1 MLNTIIKKEIL
12 ENIFSY
18 RFPLFFLICTI
29 LLPVGLYVNY
39 MVYSKHVS
47 DYQEQQRLTRDALS
61 SSQMWDVLSGTV
73 PLKGF
78 RPPSSLS
85 VFAQGFEGSL
95 PKFYEFY
102 QDGFKPGNN
111 SLGEESILSITGKL
125 DFLFI
130 LQMVLSPI
138 GMLFAAD
145 LVSGE
150 KELGTLRGILSN
162 SVPRD
167 TILLGKFL
175 GGYIALW
182 IPFAFAFLVGTFVLA
197 LGSYPIYDADMLL
210 RIILV
215 FLSATVFM
223 LVYFTIGIMI
233 SCSTARTRTSLV
245 AILVAWAFLQ
255 LIVPKVS
262 DMVATLVY
270 PIRTAT
276 VVSME
281 KSLIVKNIEN
291 EKSRALGKRYE
302 EIFGSGNPPSSK
314 PEPSPKQDEWNVF
327 KKEMEQTYQER
338 KAKEL
343 ALIDAGYEREK
354 RSQESIANTIA
365 FVSPSAALSNIM
377 TDICGTG
384 ETDKKKYFEAIK
396 THQLTL
402 DQALFSQVKRTT
414 LIFPSG
420 GTGATMSVEKVVD
433 LKTLPNFSLNQA
445 GLSEILGKNVGGL
458 ISLVFWLVAP
468 FAIAYVRF
476 LKYDVR

>member
-1 MLNTIIKKEIL
+1 MLLSIVKKEIL

-29 LLPVGLYVNY
+29 LLPVGIYVNY
-39 MVYSKHVS
+39 VVYSKRVS
-47 DYQEQQRLTRDALS
+47 DYHEQQRLTRDALS

-95 PKFYEFY
+95 SQYYEFK
-102 QDGFKPGNN
+102 QDGFRPGNN
-111 SLGEESILSITGKL
+111 SLDEESILSITGKL

-130 LQMVLSPI
+130 LQMVLGLI
-138 GMLFAAD
+138 VMLFAAD

-162 SVPRD
+162 SIPRD
-167 TILLGKFL
+167 TVLLGKFL

-182 IPFAFAFLVGTFVLA
+182 IPFAFAFLGGTFVLA
-197 LGSYPIYDADMLL
+197 LSSYPIYDADMLL
-210 RIILV
+210 RIVFV
-215 FLSATVFM
+215 FLSATIFM
-223 LVYFTIGIMI
+223 LTYFTIGIMI
-233 SCSTARTRTSLV
+233 SCSTARTRTSLIT
-245 AILVAWAFLQ
+245 ILVVWTFLQ

-291 EKSRALGKRYE
+291 EKSKALGRRYE
-302 EIFGSGNPPSSK
+302 EIFGRGASLSSK
-314 PEPSPKQDEWNVF
+314 PEPSPKQDEWNAF
-327 KKEMEQTYQER
+327 KKEIEQMYQER

-343 ALIDAGYEREK
+343 AMIDDAYANEKQIQQNIATSFSLI
-354 RSQESIANTIA
+354 
-365 FVSPSAALSNIM
+365 SPSAAFAHFI

-384 ETDKKKYFEAIK
+384 ESDRRKYAEAVK
-396 THQLTL
+396 GHQHIL
-402 DQALFSQVKRTT
+402 DRELFSHVKRTT
-414 LIFPSG
+414 LIFPG
-420 GTGATMSVEKVVD
+420 GGSAATISVEKVVD
-433 LKTLPNFSLNQA
+433 LRTLPNFSISQTE
-445 GLSEILGKNVGGL
+445 LSEILRGNLYCL
-458 ISLVFWLVAP
+458 ISLTFWLIAP
-468 FAIAYVRF
+468 FAVAYVRF